1 MVSHLQRHAY
11 GNATLTDLLG
21 SWEESSG
28 KGVRG
33 WAEAWLRTSGLD
45 TLSCHPKGEGTVLIR
60 RVNGSPVEVARPHA
74 LTVTAY
80 DAQGQAES
88 KALLFSGGEAAVSF
102 ERVDPEG
109 LVLPDSGDETWAKIR
124 LDAASLE
131 RVPTL
136 LARLGDPVAR
146 AVTWGA
152 LREGLLDATVD
163 PELFVRTIEQALPEE
178 SDLTFENV
186 LLKGAVFE
194 LGRYF
199 AAAGDRGRLSAV
211 AVRLLEW
218 AAPASNRQLIAVRA
232 LIALTEDA
240 ALLRG
245 WLSGDTTPSGLV
257 ADEDFRWRLTKALCA
272 LGQFDRDHIAAERW
286 RDPSSQGALP
296 ALRCHA
302 ALPDPSSKAEVWRLI
317 TTDDG
322 LSNYEVYAL
331 AESFFR
337 HDQVELTAPYVARY
351 FTEMPQTARIR
362 TGWIVERST
371 ALGYPRYSVD
381 ESTLMLADACLARED
396 LDTGAR
402 RSISDATDDLRR
414 VLASRHR
421 FSR

>member
-1 MVSHLQRHAY
+1 M
-11 GNATLTDLLG
+11 
-21 SWEESSG
+21 
-28 KGVRG
+28 
-33 WAEAWLRTSGLD
+33 
-45 TLSCHPKGEGTVLIR
+45 LIR

-102 ERVDPEG
+102 ERIDPED

-337 HDQVELTAPYVARY
+337 NDQVELTAAVRRALFHGDAADREDPDRMDRRALH
-351 FTEMPQTARIR
+351 
-362 TGWIVERST
+362 RSGVS
-371 ALGYPRYSVD
+371 ALLGRRVD
-381 ESTLMLADACLARED
+381 ADARRRLPGPRRPRHRRPSLDQRRHRRSSPGVGKPSPIQPLSRNRSRLRRAWRP
-396 LDTGAR
+396 LDTASAGR
-402 RSISDATDDLRR
+402 RG
-414 VLASRHR
+414 
-421 FSR
+421 